1 MYSTDAV
8 EMEIF
13 LFSFYKE
20 GDPATCTEWLK
31 LEDIMLSENKLDT
44 ERQICN
50 ISLMCRIKNSQTHN
64 HRLSG
69 AGGRRKWEVIIKE
82 YKISVCKIS
91 RYWKSFIQH
100 SAYN

>member
-20 GDPATCTEWLK
+20 GNPATCTEWLK

-44 ERQICN
+44 ERHICN
-50 ISLMCRIKNSQTHN
+50 ISLMCRIKNSQTGN
-64 HRLSG
+64 HWLSG
-69 AGGRRKWEVIIKE
+69 AGGRRKWEVTVKE
-82 YKISVCKIS
+82 HKISVCKMS
-91 RYWKSFIQH
+91 RETFHTAQCL
-100 SAYN
+100 